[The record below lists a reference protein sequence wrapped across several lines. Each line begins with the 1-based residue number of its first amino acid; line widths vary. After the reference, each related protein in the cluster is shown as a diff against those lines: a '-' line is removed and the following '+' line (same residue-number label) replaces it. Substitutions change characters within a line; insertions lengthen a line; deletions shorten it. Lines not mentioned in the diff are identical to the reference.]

1 VKAFLIFITI
11 LGFIFY
17 AAIATILFFF
27 GAGEQK
33 AKKPVRIIAML
44 AAVAAFVVMVKAII
58 FLFKYGWPL

>member
-1 VKAFLIFITI
+1 MKAFLIFIII

-17 AAIATILFFF
+17 AGITIVLFFF
-27 GAGEQK
+27 GAGERK
-33 AKKPVRIIAML
+33 ANKAVRIIAMV